1 MSPVRSVAEAEWVSA
16 EISWQMEGRRMGR
29 DGYPAGSRGDVL
41 AYARQDSVIGNE
53 SMELASVASDRAP
66 GRLLVVSLFPRPPQ
80 ALAQPCG
87 QQHRVACDLSQA
99 REILDSSRPGHSRRR
114 LSGCGQLL
122 STKCNST

>member
-1 MSPVRSVAEAEWVSA
+1 
-16 EISWQMEGRRMGR
+16 MGR
-29 DGYPAGSRGDVL
+29 TVTWTGRWDDVL
-41 AYARQDSVIGNE
+41 AYGRQDSAIDNE
-53 SMELASVASDRAP
+53 PMELASAASERAP